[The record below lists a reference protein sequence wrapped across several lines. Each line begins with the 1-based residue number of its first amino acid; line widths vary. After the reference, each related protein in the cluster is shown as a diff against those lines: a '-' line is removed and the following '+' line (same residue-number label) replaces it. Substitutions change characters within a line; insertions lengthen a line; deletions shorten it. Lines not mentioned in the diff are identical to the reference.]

1 MSSTLTVTNLNNTN
15 LTNTNITTTTIKAT
29 GETASRPVAGIAGS
43 FVNYDH
49 RSAPSNTVR
58 DSFNTSSLFDVDTG
72 ETLISFT
79 SAFANLGYTYAGCG
93 GNAAIG
99 AGISF
104 NGPRDVDPTTS
115 NIRMASINH
124 AGSDTERD
132 FQTYTFFGDM
142 A

>member
-1 MSSTLTVTNLNNTN
+1 MSSTLTVTNLTNTN
-15 LTNTNITTTTIKAT
+15 LTTTNIKAT
-29 GETASRPVAGIAGS
+29 GETATRPVAGIAGS

-49 RSAPSNTVR
+49 TTAPSNTQR
-58 DSFNTSSLFDVDTG
+58 DSFNTSSLVDVDTG
-72 ETLISFT
+72 ETLISFI

-93 GNAAIG
+93 GNGAAG
-99 AGISF
+99 SGHSF

-115 NIRMASINH
+115 NIRMSSVNH
-124 AGSDTERD
+124 AGTDSERK

>member
-1 MSSTLTVTNLNNTN
+1 MSTLKVTN
-15 LTNTNITTTTIKAT
+15 IQAT
-29 GETASRPVAGIAGS
+29 GETATRPVAGIAGS

-49 RSAPSNTVR
+49 RDAPSNTIR
-58 DSFNTSSLFDVDTG
+58 DSFNTSSLTDIATG
-72 ETLISFT
+72 ETLITFG

-93 GNAAIG
+93 GNGAIG
-99 AGISF
+99 SGISF